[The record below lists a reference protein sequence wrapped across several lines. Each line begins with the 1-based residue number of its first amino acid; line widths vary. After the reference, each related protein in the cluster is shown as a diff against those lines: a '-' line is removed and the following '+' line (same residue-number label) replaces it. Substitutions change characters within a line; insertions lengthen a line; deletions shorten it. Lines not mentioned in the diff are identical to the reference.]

1 MTTDE
6 ETSKTRVNSHRQ
18 HSSDL
23 GKTHLQ
29 LQRITT
35 SAAKKNDI
43 EIVTLNMISAEHIHC
58 VWSRWTSE
66 KLICAFWFDRE
77 EGVRLTLCF
86 IDCPDVWRWGGGVG
100 LGLSLSQHRDSFRLH
115 DHRVLGDGS
124 GMQRD
129 TSQQYRLTSS
139 SSPPS
144 VRQSVADAG
153 SLWITWG
160 STCGGEVL
168 SDDRVRESS
177 SCLDSCGL
185 DLM

>member
-58 VWSRWTSE
+58 V
-66 KLICAFWFDRE
+66 
-77 EGVRLTLCF
+77 
-86 IDCPDVWRWGGGVG
+86 
-100 LGLSLSQHRDSFRLH
+100 
-115 DHRVLGDGS
+115 
-124 GMQRD
+124 
-129 TSQQYRLTSS
+129 
-139 SSPPS
+139 
-144 VRQSVADAG
+144 
-153 SLWITWG
+153 
-160 STCGGEVL
+160 
-168 SDDRVRESS
+168 
-177 SCLDSCGL
+177 
-185 DLM
+185 